1 MPRAAATAKVRG
13 PYAKSARIQA
23 EVIDKATE
31 AFSQRGFTATSMREI
46 ALAVGMTQQGL
57 SHHFPSKEAL
67 LEAVLRRRDELAV
80 DQHRAEGLSVMD
92 TLRSVV
98 QDNLSRPGLVR
109 LTATLAAEA
118 ANPDHP
124 AHEFF
129 ENHFAEARKVFAQLL
144 AKGQKSGEVRDD
156 LPAERL
162 ATSLVSA
169 FEGLQ
174 LQWLID
180 PDLDLAA
187 EFETVVRMLEQPTRK
202 RARR

>member
-1 MPRAAATAKVRG
+1 MRG

-57 SHHFPSKEAL
+57 AHHFPSKEAL
-67 LEAVLRRRDELAV
+67 LAAVLQRRDDLAI
-80 DQHRAEGLSVMD
+80 DQHRADDVSVMD
-92 TLRSVV
+92 TLRGVL
-98 QDNLSRPGLVR
+98 QDNLNRPGLVR

-118 ANPDHP
+118 MNPDHP

-129 ENHFAEARKVFAQLL
+129 EQHFSKAREVFTRLL
-144 AKGQKSGEVRDD
+144 QRGQKAGEVRDD
-156 LPAERL
+156 IPAEQL
-162 ATSLVSA
+162 AASVVAA

-180 PDLDLAA
+180 PELDLAT
-187 EFETVVRMLEQPTRK
+187 EFETVVRLLSPVRK
-202 RARR
+202 RAQR